1 MSRYTTMLRYVVEN
15 IVTSRGR
22 EIGNPKEN
30 ATIAAPVIF
39 NFTFPIW
46 DEEDRLKFETDFI
59 MKYYMRE
66 IGLETVSLWKLYLE
80 NWLNT
85 NMPYWNMRMNSLLYG
100 MSIDTFLKNPN
111 NFVDIYNGS
120 DNTSDNGS
128 GHSTG
133 LSKYYEVPSRDITD
147 ITDHLNNASSS
158 SSDNNYESA
167 GRKTTNHT
175 LTHKTEGVPNTIDIW
190 LKHKSAME
198 NVYANLLKEM
208 SPLFM
213 GVY

>member
-46 DEEDRLKFETDFI
+46 DEDDRLKFETDFI

-80 NWLNT
+80 SWLNT
-85 NMPYWNMRMNSLLYG
+85 NMPYWNTRMNSLLYG
-100 MSIDTFLKNPN
+100 MSIDTF
-111 NFVDIYNGS
+111 
-120 DNTSDNGS
+120 
-128 GHSTG
+128 
-133 LSKYYEVPSRDITD
+133 
-147 ITDHLNNASSS
+147 
-158 SSDNNYESA
+158 
-167 GRKTTNHT
+167 
-175 LTHKTEGVPNTIDIW
+175 
-190 LKHKSAME
+190 
-198 NVYANLLKEM
+198 
-208 SPLFM
+208 
-213 GVY
+213 